1 MRTLRSPE
9 LLKGLVVFLL
19 SAYLLG
25 AFLNMFF
32 IPRYNSAN
40 IKSAV
45 NSLNTRKLV
54 KSLSYQTAN
63 FLTLIDKS
71 MMDNDQVDAKGFAPK
86 CLLLIFLGIGLC
98 KINFSHILFTPVILS
113 NQRYS
118 YIAFCTF
125 RI

>member
-1 MRTLRSPE
+1 MLRSPE

-32 IPRYNSAN
+32 IPRYNSNAVKSAFSN
-40 IKSAV
+40 FNTHKQIKS
-45 NSLNTRKLV
+45 LN
-54 KSLSYQTAN
+54 YQAAN

-86 CLLLIFLGIGLC
+86 CLLLIFVGIGLF
-98 KINFSHILFTPVILS
+98 KINFSRILFYPNILS

-118 YIAFCTF
+118 YLAFCTF